1 MFKFYD
7 YDKCLAYYAE
17 EIKSLKQNKL
27 HGAVNIAKPVLVL
40 AVIQLIEE
48 GLLQNN
54 IILLA
59 KGLEDRYSK
68 LYEQYDRTGKTTRID
83 YPFYFMHNDGF
94 WNIKWIGE
102 PKVHENAPWRKF
114 MREHVEYAYLDEDL
128 WYLLQ
133 NTDYRHR
140 LMEFVIKEKLSGYQQ
155 TTQTPDLP
163 GI

>member
-7 YDKCLAYYAE
+7 YDKCLVHYAE

-27 HGAVNIAKPVLVL
+27 PGAVNIATPVLVL
-40 AVIQLIEE
+40 AVMQLIDE
-48 GLLQNN
+48 GLLLNN

-102 PKVHENAPWRKF
+102 PKEHENSPWRKF

-133 NTDYRHR
+133 SADCRHR
-140 LMEFVIKEKLSGYQQ
+140 LMEFIIKEKLSGDQQ
-155 TTQTPDLP
+155 TAQTPDIP